1 MNYIYIEDQK
11 IIGCGEFPITNEQI
25 TNIEVSQDI
34 YTQYLKDTD
43 KYIWDNG
50 SIKENPKYDNIKN
63 SKRINAE
70 IDEINDKLSILDL
83 KRIRAVCEDEI
94 RNEKTGETWLDF
106 YNSQIYDLRMKL
118 KSLEAQL

>member
-1 MNYIYIEDQK
+1 MDGVINSEDK
-11 IIGCGEFPITNEQI
+11 KDIRREQI
-25 TNIEVSQDI
+25 IFLVTRYYEKLEFLHYESLDVLIEKSLNLFLDSDL
-34 YTQYLKDTD
+34 T
-43 KYIWDNG
+43 
-50 SIKENPKYDNIKN
+50 
-63 SKRINAE
+63 

>member
-1 MNYIYIEDQK
+1 MNYIYVENEK
-11 IIGCGEFPITNEQI
+11 IIGCGEFPVTNDDI
-25 TNIEVSQDI
+25 SNTEVSEEI

-43 KYIWDNG
+43 KFIWDNG
-50 SIKENPKYDNIKN
+50 TIKENPEYDSIKKR
-63 SKRINAE
+63 KRINAE
-70 IDEINDKLSILDL
+70 IEQVNEKLSILDL

-106 YNSQIYDLRMKL
+106 YNSQIYDLRTKL